1 MIAALSSVTTVGI
14 NSQFANIMPNV
25 FGYSSSGTAA
35 LISIAGIVS
44 LVAILAAGR
53 WMRRAGPM
61 AAFSVGTA
69 FRLVGA
75 AGMAVLGMTG
85 SLPLLAGVFAIV
97 LMSLGRSISKL
108 GQPAL
113 AFGFATVRGCRP
125 RLPLRGIGPWRLRRQ
140 PGMRFRL
147 RRVRLQLGELDRCGR
162 RCGRA
167 RDPHR
172 QAPAGVPGRGQTPG
186 GRMTFL
192 EPNVRSRRVG

>member
-1 MIAALSSVTTVGI
+1 MFGVFLLIAALSSVTTVGI

-113 AFGFATVRGCRP
+113 AFGFATVRAGAALGFLFGVSALGGFVGSLVCGFASAAFGYNSVNWIGAGAGAAALAILIG
-125 RLPLRGIGPWRLRRQ
+125 RLLPAYRG
-140 PGMRFRL
+140 
-147 RRVRLQLGELDRCGR
+147 
-162 RCGRA
+162 A
-167 RDPHR
+167 
-172 QAPAGVPGRGQTPG
+172 AK
-186 GRMTFL
+186 RM
-192 EPNVRSRRVG
+192 EGA